1 MSKDHRIMKSAS
13 PDTEIGFV
21 DTTLRDGQ
29 ESLWAT
35 GMRTAMFLPVAARMD
50 AAGFEAIEIIAT
62 TNFKKQIRD
71 LKEDPWERIRL
82 AAREI
87 RKTPLRA
94 VRNRYMAAFQITP
107 RSISDLWLERLA
119 ANGVREIRLSDPSN
133 TATYWKEISA
143 AAGKAG
149 LRTVINLI
157 FSVSPRHT
165 ADYFAKKAHEAAQLA
180 PYRICFK
187 DPGGLLTPEQTR
199 KLVPAI
205 LNQSEAIPVELHT
218 HCNTGLGPLC
228 CLDAVKFGVRSLN
241 TALPPL
247 ANASSNPS
255 LFNVTKNLRALNY
268 KPRIDEER
276 LTSVSEHFRRIAASA
291 ALPVGAPLPYDAFHA
306 THQVPG
312 GMISNLRYQL
322 RNAGIEHRLGEV
334 LEEIARVRADF
345 GYPIMVT
352 PYSQFVG
359 VQATMNV
366 MVGERYQ
373 QVSDEVIQYALG
385 FWGDDEAAA
394 LEPNVRDKILAR
406 PRAGE
411 LRSWTPAQP
420 SLNQL
425 KDRLGG
431 RNISDD
437 ELLLRYFSSE
447 QDVQALKASPSPRT
461 HLSAGN
467 SLVQLIERLTKRDAR
482 RQVYIR
488 TREISLRLEQRAP
501 TSGKPRSQD
510 ESAVKKT
517 QS

>member
-1 MSKDHRIMKSAS
+1 MSKHAYSMMTVS
-13 PDTEIGFV
+13 PATEIGFV

-35 GMRTAMFLPVAARMD
+35 GMRTAMILPVAAQID

-82 AAREI
+82 AARKI

-107 RSISDLWLERLA
+107 KSISDLWLERLA

-133 TATYWKEISA
+133 TARYWKEISA
-143 AAGKAG
+143 AASRVG

-165 ADYFAKKAHEAAQLA
+165 ADYFAEKTHEAAQLA

-187 DPGGLLTPEQTR
+187 DPGGLLTPAETR
-199 KLVPAI
+199 KIVPGI
-205 LNQSEAIPVELHT
+205 LNQSQGIPVELHT

-228 CLDAVKFGVRSLN
+228 CLDAVELGIRSLN

-255 LFNVTKNLRALNY
+255 LFNVAKNLRALKY
-268 KPRIDEER
+268 RPFIDEET
-276 LTSVSEHFRRIAASA
+276 LMSVSEHFGRIAKSA
-291 ALPVGAPLPYDAFHA
+291 GLPVGAPLEYDAFHA

-322 RNAGIEHRLGEV
+322 GKAGIGHRLGEV

-359 VQATMNV
+359 VQATLNV
-366 MVGERYQ
+366 MIGEPYQ
-373 QVSDEVIQYALG
+373 EVPDEVIQYALG
-385 FWGDDEAAA
+385 FWGEDEAAA
-394 LEPNVRDKILAR
+394 LEPNVKDKILGR
-406 PRAGE
+406 PRAKE
-411 LRSWTPAQP
+411 LMTRTPAQL
-420 SLNQL
+420 SLQEV

-431 RNISDD
+431 KNISDD

-447 QDVQALKASPSPRT
+447 QDVEIMKASPSSQQY
-461 HLSAGN
+461 LSATDSVVN
-467 SLVQLIERLTKRDAR
+467 LIERLTKRDTH

-488 TREISLRLEQRAP
+488 TREVSLRLEKRAP
-501 TSGKPRSQD
+501 VLAKPPGARSQRHR
-510 ESAVKKT
+510 
-517 QS
+517 